1 MKPRIWISAIAA
13 CAFLAGS
20 VATGLAAGTMTKE
33 QRQEFEQVIKD
44 YLLANPQAVL
54 DALTNAQQWQET
66 RKMSDNAER
75 LFRSPNAFVAG
86 NPDGDISL
94 VEFFDY
100 NCGYCKR
107 AMDDVLAYIEEDPN
121 VRVIMREFPI
131 LGRGSVIAS
140 QAALASRKQNKYW
153 EFHLAL
159 MGTKGIQ
166 NEAQVMEVAKSVG
179 LDTTRLKQDMQD
191 PAIMAAIGE
200 GHELATAL
208 GINGTP
214 TFVLDDQLLPNVEN
228 LKEALASA
236 TAEIRANGGCK
247 VC

>member
-1 MKPRIWISAIAA
+1 
-13 CAFLAGS
+13 
-20 VATGLAAGTMTKE
+20 V
-33 QRQEFEQVIKD
+33 
-44 YLLANPQAVL
+44 VL
-54 DALTNAQQWQET
+54 DALTNAQQWQEN

-86 NPDGDISL
+86 NPDGDITL

-107 AMDDVLAYIEEDPN
+107 AMEDILAYIEEDPN

-159 MGTKGIQ
+159 MATKGIQ
-166 NEAQVMEVAKSVG
+166 NEAQVMEIAKSVG

-191 PAIMAAIGE
+191 PTIMAAIGE

-214 TFVLDDQLLPNVEN
+214 TFVLDDQVLPNVEN